1 MACCAEAAQSVSILA
16 AETGNLAVELL
27 VSLKCLK
34 RLTLVEGQTTHRN
47 VAKALCDLASHNTE
61 IEEAEKAF
69 RLPRHKADLVLMETA
84 GIDIDSKKSEDSVK
98 QTSKD
103 VFQWY
108 EISER
113 IKEGGYMLVHVPTTH
128 WRLLASVTDKI
139 TMIVQLPPLS
149 IPLYGNRE
157 YRTHVPCD
165 QGLMIILKPGFK
177 SNESVKVVDATNLN
191 QGAAASSLTG
201 EQIKIL
207 CSLIKGEESSHETVT
222 QTDIPRKEM
231 FKEMSVWPGM
241 STLMNKKVDSDNL
254 TQAYTLETLVEEFKY
269 RHYLWKKAETEIFRK
284 IGLQSDF

>member
-1 MACCAEAAQSVSILA
+1 
-16 AETGNLAVELL
+16 
-27 VSLKCLK
+27 
-34 RLTLVEGQTTHRN
+34 
-47 VAKALCDLASHNTE
+47 
-61 IEEAEKAF
+61 
-69 RLPRHKADLVLMETA
+69 
-84 GIDIDSKKSEDSVK
+84 
-98 QTSKD
+98 
-103 VFQWY
+103 
-108 EISER
+108 
-113 IKEGGYMLVHVPTTH
+113 
-128 WRLLASVTDKI
+128 
-139 TMIVQLPPLS
+139 MIVQLPPLS